1 MSTLEKKPPV
11 HQVRPAAAGTRRARH
26 VADRRATILAAALRL
41 FSRHGLHGTTID
53 EVAQAADV
61 SKTNL
66 FYYFPNKE
74 ALYVAVL
81 NDLLDVWLEPL
92 RAFTAEQHPQAAIGD
107 YVRAKLTLSRDRP
120 DASRLFCLEMI
131 QGAPLLRGALDEG
144 LRELV
149 THKAEVIRAWIADGR
164 LAPVDPHHLV
174 FSLWALTQHYADFA
188 VQVEALTGRTLADAA
203 FFDETVAHVQGL
215 VLQGLLPRS

>member
-1 MSTLEKKPPV
+1 MPAPAKKTSPHV
-11 HQVRPAAAGTRRARH
+11 VRPAAAGSRRERH

-53 EVAQAADV
+53 EVAAAADV

-74 ALYVAVL
+74 ALYLAVL
-81 NDLLDVWLEPL
+81 RELLAVWLEPL
-92 RAFTAEQHPQAAIGD
+92 RAFSAEQDPHEALDTYI
-107 YVRAKLTLSRDRP
+107 RAKLALSRDQP

-131 QGAPLLRGALDEG
+131 QGAPLLRDELAQE

-149 THKAEVIRAWIADGR
+149 ERKALVIQAWVASGR
-164 LAPVDPHHLV
+164 LAPVEPHHLV

-188 VQVEALTGRTLADAA
+188 AQVEALTGRTLADPA
-203 FFDETVAHVQGL
+203 FFDETVAHVRGL
-215 VLQGLLPRS
+215 VLQGISPRP